1 MEHLSVA
8 IADDNQRILDM
19 LDDIIQTDKELDLV
33 GKAKNGEEMC
43 QIIKDRQPDVVLLD
57 LIMPK
62 MDGLTVMEQV
72 NKQEFVDKRPYF
84 IVLTAVGQEKITED
98 AFNKGANYY
107 IMKPFNHTILLDR
120 IKSIRK
126 KPAVFEKKNEESIQ
140 EVSSRRENL
149 ESRVTNMLHEIG
161 IPAHIKGYH
170 YLRDAIM
177 MAVND
182 MEYRKAFMKYVCRGE
197 ALPKEYRADA
207 VSKST
212 DVGAVIPTTVLNQIV
227 EKLESTGM
235 ILALVTRTA
244 YKGGVSIPVSTVK
257 PTATWVN
264 EGAGSD
270 KQKKNI
276 AKDGMITFAYHKLR
290 CAVAVSLEVDTMAIS
305 AFETLLI
312 NNIVEAMTK
321 ALEQAIIDG
330 NGTGKPKGILAETP
344 ADRQTIESAAP
355 SYSDLI
361 KAEGAL
367 PMAYENGAVWCMS
380 KKTFMEYVGM
390 TDKNGQPIAKVNY
403 GTSGKPER
411 TLLGRT
417 VVLCDYVA
425 SYSAALA
432 KDTIFAFLFNF
443 KDYVLN
449 TNYSMGVKKY
459 EDNDTDDQITKGI
472 MLVDGKVVDKNSLVV
487 VKKIEAV

>member
-140 EVSSRRENL
+140 EV
-149 ESRVTNMLHEIG
+149 HEIG

-182 MEYRKAFMKYVCRGE
+182 MDVLNAITKILYPTVAKKYRTTSSRVERAIRHAIEVAWSRGKLDTLDELFGYTVSTGKGKPTNSEFIALIADTIQLEYRH
-197 ALPKEYRADA
+197 
-207 VSKST
+207 
-212 DVGAVIPTTVLNQIV
+212 
-227 EKLESTGM
+227 
-235 ILALVTRTA
+235 
-244 YKGGVSIPVSTVK
+244 
-257 PTATWVN
+257 
-264 EGAGSD
+264 
-270 KQKKNI
+270 KN
-276 AKDGMITFAYHKLR
+276 
-290 CAVAVSLEVDTMAIS
+290 
-305 AFETLLI
+305 
-312 NNIVEAMTK
+312 
-321 ALEQAIIDG
+321 
-330 NGTGKPKGILAETP
+330 
-344 ADRQTIESAAP
+344 
-355 SYSDLI
+355 
-361 KAEGAL
+361 
-367 PMAYENGAVWCMS
+367 
-380 KKTFMEYVGM
+380 
-390 TDKNGQPIAKVNY
+390 
-403 GTSGKPER
+403 
-411 TLLGRT
+411 
-417 VVLCDYVA
+417 
-425 SYSAALA
+425 
-432 KDTIFAFLFNF
+432 
-443 KDYVLN
+443 
-449 TNYSMGVKKY
+449 
-459 EDNDTDDQITKGI
+459 
-472 MLVDGKVVDKNSLVV
+472 
-487 VKKIEAV
+487 